1 MQSKKKHNVA
11 SVFIFSYG
19 KRIVLTF
26 FLICLLST
34 ALAQEDL
41 EQFFENRQ
49 YDEIIT
55 LLSEKYEKNTL
66 SLEEH
71 YWLTR
76 SYGRTRQYSNGL
88 LLAKEMENKCV
99 MAKDTVY
106 LLKAFNLMAENLMD
120 LGKIEEGAKYCELAS
135 KVFRKQDSVAFQS
148 LCFKWG
154 LFYRYS
160 NQPEKAYE
168 IYNKITLEK
177 YRKLSLFTNNYG
189 IILEGLG
196 KHDEA
201 IENYRNALQYSY
213 ENNYDGVVELSNIAG
228 VFLNQKKM
236 KDARI
241 YLDSAARA
249 IDDDTQLYLKKSLY
263 EKYFIYYKSLN
274 ELDSAII
281 CLDILKI
288 TNDEIFDKK
297 INEKIQAIET
307 ANKRE
312 QTLNDELETSRKEKL
327 WGTIVL
333 LFVIMALTSILY
345 LFKYR
350 NIKSAHENVLIEQK
364 LLRSQMTPHFIFNS
378 LSVLQGMIL
387 NNEDKKAVKYL
398 SKFSKLLRL
407 ILENSREKLVSIT
420 EELAAIQNYVDLQN
434 MRNESSFKYTL
445 TIDDAFKN
453 AELLIPPML
462 IQPFVENAIEHGFKK
477 DFKNAEISIDIEF
490 RDNKLVCVIMDNGIG
505 INASKANSS
514 SSKMSLST
522 TITSERLKILSK
534 EYKVESD
541 VRIQDRS
548 LFNEQGTQIIL
559 TLPYKID
566 RDA

>member
-1 MQSKKKHNVA
+1 MSSKNHLRNPLVFIIGNRKYLT
-11 SVFIFSYG
+11 SVFLMFF
-19 KRIVLTF
+19 TF
-26 FLICLLST
+26 RAS
-34 ALAQEDL
+34 AQSNI
-41 EQFFENRQ
+41 EQLFNNRA

-55 LLSEKYEKNTL
+55 LLGEKYEENRL

-76 SYGRTRQYSNGL
+76 SYGRTHQYTNGL

-120 LGKIEEGAKYCELAS
+120 LGKIDEGVKYCELAS
-135 KVFRKQDSVAFQS
+135 KVFRKQDSAAFQNF
-148 LCFKWG
+148 CFKWG
-154 LFYRYS
+154 LFYRY
-160 NQPEKAYE
+160 NNEPQKAYE

-189 IILEGLG
+189 ILLEDLG
-196 KHDEA
+196 KYEEA
-201 IENYRNALQYSY
+201 IENYRKALKYAY
-213 ENNYDGVVELSNIAG
+213 ENNNDGVVELSNIAG
-228 VFLNQKKM
+228 VLLVQKKM
-236 KDARI
+236 EEARV
-241 YLDSAARA
+241 YLDSAAA
-249 IDDDTQLYLKKSLY
+249 QVTDNTQLYYQGALY
-263 EKYFIYYKSLN
+263 EKYFKYYKFIK
-274 ELDSAII
+274 ELDSATIS
-281 CLDILKI
+281 LDMIETINEKK
-288 TNDEIFDKK
+288 FDKK
-297 INEKIQAIET
+297 INEKIHAIET

-312 QTLNDELETSRKEKL
+312 QSLNDELEASRKEKL

-333 LFVIMALTSILY
+333 LFVIMALVSILY

-387 NNEDKKAVKYL
+387 NDEDKKAVKYL

-407 ILENSREKLVSIT
+407 ILENSREKLVPIT

-477 DFKNAEISIDIEF
+477 DFKNAEISIDIKF
-490 RDNKLVCVIMDNGIG
+490 KDNKLVCVIKDNGIG

-514 SSKMSLST
+514 SNKKSLST

-541 VRIQDRS
+541 VMIQDRN
-548 LFNEQGTQIIL
+548 LFNEQGTQITL
-559 TLPYKID
+559 TLPYKLN

>member
-1 MQSKKKHNVA
+1 MQSKKNHNITFG
-11 SVFIFSYG
+11 FILADS
-19 KRIVLTF
+19 KQVVSIF
-26 FLICLLST
+26 FLLCLLST
-34 ALAQEDL
+34 AAAQEKL
-41 EQFFENRQ
+41 EQLFENRE
-49 YDEIIT
+49 YNEIIT

-76 SYGRTRQYSNGL
+76 SYGRTRQYTNGL
-88 LLAKEMENKCV
+88 LLSKEMENRCV
-99 MAKDTVY
+99 KEKDTVY

-120 LGKIEEGAKYCELAS
+120 LGKIEDGAKYCEMAS

-148 LCFKWG
+148 FCFKWG

-160 NQPEKAYE
+160 NEPEKAYE
-168 IYNKITLEK
+168 IYNRITLEK
-177 YRKLSLFTNNYG
+177 YRKLSVFTNNYG
-189 IILEGLG
+189 IILEDLG
-196 KHDEA
+196 KNEEA
-201 IENYRNALQYSY
+201 IENYRNALKYSY
-213 ENNYDGVVELSNIAG
+213 ENNYNGVVELGNIAG
-228 VFLNQKKM
+228 VFMSQKKM
-236 KDARI
+236 KETRI

-249 IDDDTQLYLKKSLY
+249 IDDNTKLYLKESLY
-263 EKYFIYYKSLN
+263 EKYFVYYKLRN
-274 ELDSAII
+274 ELDSAIMS
-281 CLDILKI
+281 LDILKSI
-288 TNDEIFDKK
+288 NDEIFDKK
-297 INEKIQAIET
+297 INEKIQAIEI

-312 QTLNDELETSRKEKL
+312 LGLNDELEVSRKEKL
-327 WGTIVL
+327 WGTIIL
-333 LFVIMALTSILY
+333 LFVIMALLSILY

-407 ILENSREKLVSIT
+407 ILENSREKLVPIA
-420 EELAAIQNYVDLQN
+420 EELAAIQNYVDLHN

-445 TIDDAFKN
+445 TIDEAIKN
-453 AELLIPPML
+453 IELLIPPML

-477 DFKNAEISIDIEF
+477 DFKNAEISINIEY
-490 RDNKLVCVIMDNGIG
+490 RDGKLVCVIKDNGIG
-505 INASKANSS
+505 INASTANASS
-514 SSKMSLST
+514 NKKSLST

-541 VRIQDRS
+541 VTIQDRS
-548 LFNEQGTQIIL
+548 LFNEHGTQITL

-566 RDA
+566 QDA

>member
-1 MQSKKKHNVA
+1 MKYLVLA
-11 SVFIFSYG
+11 FFIFF
-19 KRIVLTF
+19 TCAAF
-26 FLICLLST
+26 
-34 ALAQEDL
+34 AQNDIKQLFEDR
-41 EQFFENRQ
+41 EF
-49 YDEIIT
+49 DEIISI
-55 LLSEKYEKNTL
+55 LGEKYERNEL
-66 SLEEH
+66 SLEE
-71 YWLTR
+71 YYLLGR

-88 LLAKEMENKCV
+88 LLAKEMENLCV
-99 MAKDTVY
+99 KEKDTVN

-120 LGKIEEGAKYCELAS
+120 LGKIKGGVEYCELAS
-135 KVFRKQDSVAFQS
+135 KVFRKQDSVAFQD

-154 LFYRYS
+154 LFYRY
-160 NQPEKAYE
+160 NDEPQKAFE
-168 IYNKITLEK
+168 TYNKITLKK

-189 IILEGLG
+189 IILDDLG
-196 KHDEA
+196 KYEEA
-201 IENYRNALQYSY
+201 IENYRNALKYSY
-213 ENNYDGVVELSNIAG
+213 ENNYDGVVELTNIG
-228 VFLNQKKM
+228 KVFMKKNNM
-236 KDARI
+236 KEARI
-241 YLDSAARA
+241 YLDSAVRA
-249 IDDDTQLYLKKSLY
+249 IDGNTQLYLKESLY
-263 EKYFIYYKSLN
+263 EKYFIYYKSQN
-274 ELDSAII
+274 ELDSAALY
-281 CLDILKI
+281 LDLISI
-288 TNDEIFDKK
+288 TNEEKFDKK
-297 INEKIQAIET
+297 INEKIHAMET
-307 ANKRE
+307 ANRRE
-312 QTLNDELETSRKEKL
+312 QSLNDELEASRKEKL
-327 WGTIVL
+327 WGTIIL
-333 LFVIMALTSILY
+333 LFVIMALISILY

-477 DFKNAEISIDIEF
+477 DFKNAEISIDIKF
-490 RDNKLVCVIMDNGIG
+490 RDNKLLCVIKDNGIG

-514 SSKMSLST
+514 SNKKSLST

-541 VRIQDRS
+541 VTIQDRS
-548 LFNEQGTQIIL
+548 LFNEQGTQITL

-566 RDA
+566 KDA